1 MTPRPSG
8 AVRIMSES
16 FSMGSP
22 KKRSAPCCSSV
33 SRLRWMAPMEA
44 DETLPYWLVNCLAFS
59 PTYCSM
65 ARRSLLSSSSRPL
78 SSATLKVRLSTPSC
92 VSLRPSM
99 RDSSSG
105 PMSEMVARTGCPCL
119 P

>member
-22 KKRSAPCCSSV
+22 KNRSAPCFSNG
-33 SRLRWMAPMEA
+33 SRLRWMAPTVA
-44 DETLPYWLVNCLAFS
+44 DATLPYWLVNCLAFS